1 MNRILKEEFHIY
13 QHLPPTT
20 NTPRLWGAIGQCFE
34 GPEGMEKAIS
44 TATELQGIAPEG
56 VEYSVQR
63 YEYGIHRKNRP
74 SKTKIWRNGILI
86 DA

>member
-1 MNRILKEEFHIY
+1 
-13 QHLPPTT
+13 
-20 NTPRLWGAIGQCFE
+20 
-34 GPEGMEKAIS
+34 MEKAIS